1 MFFIYNV
8 RECEKIFNA
17 KIILCKKDNI
27 IKINDS
33 SNVLKNAII
42 SPNIFIYNLK
52 YKNFVI
58 FHNGWL
64 YIFL

>member
-33 SNVLKNAII
+33 SNVLKKCNYF
-42 SPNIFIYNLK
+42 PKYIYL
-52 YKNFVI
+52 
-58 FHNGWL
+58 
-64 YIFL
+64 